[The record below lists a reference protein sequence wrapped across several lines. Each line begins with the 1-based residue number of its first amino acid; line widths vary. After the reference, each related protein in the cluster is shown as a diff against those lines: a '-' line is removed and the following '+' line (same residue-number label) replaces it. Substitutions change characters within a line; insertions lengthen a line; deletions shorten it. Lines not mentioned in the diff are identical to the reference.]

1 VAKVPRAR
9 RVRDFLVA
17 NLERPLLLAF
27 WIFVFWGTL
36 LIAVFGVRVAG
47 AGLSEAAASLWPG
60 REGSAL
66 AYANLGAAALAA
78 LVWLSVAVLALR
90 ARRER
95 P

>member
-1 VAKVPRAR
+1 M
-9 RVRDFLVA
+9 
-17 NLERPLLLAF
+17 LLAF

-36 LIAVFGVRVAG
+36 LIAVFGVRVAS
-47 AGLSEAAASLWPG
+47 AGLAEAVASLWPG

-66 AYANLGAAALAA
+66 AYTNLGAAALAA
-78 LVWLSVAVLALR
+78 LVWLAVAVLALR

>member
-1 VAKVPRAR
+1 MR

-17 NLERPLLLAF
+17 TLERPLLLAF

-36 LIAVFGVRVAG
+36 LIAVFGVRVAS
-47 AGLSEAAASLWPG
+47 AGLGEAVASLWPG
-60 REGSAL
+60 RENAAL
-66 AYANLGAAALAA
+66 AYANLGSAMLAA
-78 LVWLSVAVLALR
+78 LVWLSVALLALR